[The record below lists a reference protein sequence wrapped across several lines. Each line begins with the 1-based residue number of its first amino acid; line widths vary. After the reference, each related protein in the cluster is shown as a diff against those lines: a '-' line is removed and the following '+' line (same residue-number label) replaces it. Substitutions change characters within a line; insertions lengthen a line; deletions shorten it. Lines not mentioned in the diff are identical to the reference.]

1 MTKLFLSSSFV
12 DVSEFLE
19 PFLGEE
25 LKNKRITFIPTASVP
40 EEYKAYVTNDRK
52 AFEKLG
58 IIIEELDISNTGTSQ
73 IEQVIKKN
81 DFIYI
86 SGGNTFYLLQEL
98 KTSGADKI
106 ILKEIKKGKPYIGAS
121 AGSIIM
127 SKNIEYVEKMDDKVK
142 AKNLDDYNALN
153 VVVFYTLPHHTN
165 EPFKKSVEEI
175 MVDYKDKIDLIP
187 ISNTEVIQVN
197 GENIKIIGTK

>member
-58 IIIEELDISNTGTSQ
+58 IIIEELNISNTGTSQ

-153 VVVFYTLPHHTN
+153 VVAFYTLPHHTN

>member
-153 VVVFYTLPHHTN
+153 VVAFYTLPHHTN

-187 ISNTEVIQVN
+187 ISNNEVIQVN